1 MDRRE
6 GRKSHIRWPSANTFE
21 LQSFR
26 SIVPGHIALPEK
38 PIPTPAVDILI
49 INWNGAFFLRHLI
62 PLALEVTDER
72 HRFSIWDNAS
82 RDGSWDVLAGL
93 ARDFPG
99 RVQPFR
105 SLQNKRHGTGLR
117 WLLAR
122 TDREVVV
129 VLDCDATPL
138 RKGWVDIL
146 AAPVLDG
153 AAAHGIPHGDPRF
166 VHPSCLCTTRSTLRD
181 LKVDVRPDYPRYDVM
196 QRLSV
201 SAEGAGRR
209 LEYLDED
216 GDYLFSGFGRTY
228 GDELIYHHWF
238 GTRVNPIAGM
248 GETPEGRTT
257 AGLAESQ
264 ETLQS
269 WLEQRGQLRSFKPD
283 RKAGLGETLGSVLK
297 AHGPAWLS

>member
-1 MDRRE
+1 M
-6 GRKSHIRWPSANTFE
+6 T
-21 LQSFR
+21 
-26 SIVPGHIALPEK
+26 
-38 PIPTPAVDILI
+38 TPATPPVDILI
-49 INWNGAFFLRHLI
+49 VNWNGAFFLRHLI
-62 PLALEVTDER
+62 PLALEVTDSR
-72 HRFSIWDNAS
+72 HRFNIWDNHS

-93 ARDFPG
+93 ARTHPG
-99 RVQPFR
+99 RVNAFR

-138 RKGWVDIL
+138 REGWVDAL
-146 AAPVLDG
+146 AAPVLAG
-153 AAAHGIPHGDPRF
+153 SAAHGIPHGDPRF
-166 VHPSCLCTTRSTLRD
+166 VHPSCLCTTRTTLRELD
-181 LKVDVRPDYPRYDVM
+181 VDVRPDYPRYDVM

-201 SAEGAGRR
+201 SAREAGRR
-209 LEYLDED
+209 LDFLAED

-257 AGLAESQ
+257 AGLAASQ
-264 ETLQS
+264 ATLHD
-269 WLEQRGQLRSFKPD
+269 WLEERGQLRTFVPD
-283 RKAGLGETLGSVLK
+283 RGAGFLETVRSVAR
-297 AHGPAWLS
+297 AHGPAGLS